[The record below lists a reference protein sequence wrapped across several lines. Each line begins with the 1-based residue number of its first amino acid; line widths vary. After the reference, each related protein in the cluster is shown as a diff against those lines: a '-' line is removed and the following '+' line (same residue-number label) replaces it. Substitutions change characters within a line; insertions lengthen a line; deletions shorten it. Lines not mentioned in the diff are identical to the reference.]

1 MLTILVTG
9 ATDGI
14 GLATARALAALGH
27 QVLMH
32 GRNAAKGQA
41 AAQAVRAA
49 AAARDG
55 EVRFLQ
61 ADFASLAQVRRLAA
75 ELDSLPRLDVLI
87 NNAGC
92 VNLSRRVTADGFET
106 TFAVNHLAPFLLTNL
121 LLTKIRDSAPARIV
135 TVASSAHRG
144 QYIDFDDLMSTRDYR
159 MMRTYGRS
167 KLANILF
174 TRALAKR
181 FAGSG
186 VTANALH
193 PGMVATHLGQD
204 NWLKRVLG
212 RAFLA
217 VAGVPPTEGA
227 KTSVYLATSAEVEG
241 LSGGYYARCRPAPLA
256 AAPDALD
263 DATAERL
270 WAVSEELVGLR

>member
-27 QVLMH
+27 RVLMH
-32 GRNAAKGQA
+32 GRNAPKGQA

-49 AAARDG
+49 AAGDG
-55 EVRFLQ
+55 EVRFLR
-61 ADFASLAQVRRLAA
+61 ADFASLAQVRGLAA

-92 VNLSRRVTADGFET
+92 INLSRSVTADGFET
-106 TFAVNHLAPFLLTNL
+106 TFAVNHLAPFLLTHL
-121 LLTKIRDSAPARIV
+121 LLRKIRDSAPARIV

-144 QYIDFDDLMSTRDYR
+144 QYIDFDDLMSARDYR

-174 TRALAKR
+174 TRAVTKR
-181 FAGSG
+181 LTGSG

-204 NWLKRVLG
+204 NWLTRLLG

-217 VAGVPPTEGA
+217 VAGVPATEGA
-227 KTSVYLATSAEVEG
+227 KTSVYLATAADVEG
-241 LSGGYYARCRPAPLA
+241 VSGGYYAKCRPAPLA
-256 AAPDALD
+256 AAPGALD
-263 DATAERL
+263 DVAAERL

>member
-27 QVLMH
+27 RVLMH

-49 AAARDG
+49 AAGDG

-61 ADFASLAQVRRLAA
+61 ADFGSLAQVRGLAA

-92 VNLSRRVTADGFET
+92 INLSRSVTADGFET
-106 TFAVNHLAPFLLTNL
+106 TFAVNHLAPFLLTHL
-121 LLTKIRDSAPARIV
+121 LLKKIRDSAPARIV

-174 TRALAKR
+174 TRALAER
-181 FAGSG
+181 LAGSG
-186 VTANALH
+186 VTRMRCIRAWWPRISGRTTGW
-193 PGMVATHLGQD
+193 PGCWTCVPGGRGSVAHGRGEDPCLPCDRGRRGRCIGHL
-204 NWLKRVLG
+204 LCKMPS
-212 RAFLA
+212 RA
-217 VAGVPPTEGA
+217 T
-227 KTSVYLATSAEVEG
+227 
-241 LSGGYYARCRPAPLA
+241 A
-256 AAPDALD
+256 AAPGALD

-270 WAVSEELVGLR
+270 WAVSEELAGLR

>member
-1 MLTILVTG
+1 VLTILVTG

-14 GLATARALAALGH
+14 GLATARALALQGH
-27 QVLMH
+27 RVLMH
-32 GRNAAKGQA
+32 GRNPTKGQA
-41 AAQAVRAA
+41 AADAVRAA
-49 AAARDG
+49 ASGDS

-61 ADFASLAQVRRLAA
+61 ADFASLVQVRSLAA
-75 ELDSLPRLDVLI
+75 GLDSLPRLDVLI

-92 VNLSRRVTADGFET
+92 VNLSRRMTADGFEA
-106 TFAVNHLAPFLLTNL
+106 TFAINHLAPFLLTNL
-121 LLTKIRDSAPARIV
+121 LLSKIRASAPARIV
-135 TVASSAHRG
+135 TVASAAHRG
-144 QYIDFDDLMSTRDYR
+144 QSIDFDDLMSTRDYR

-181 FAGSG
+181 LAGTG

-204 NWLKRVLG
+204 NWLGRVIG

-217 VAGVPPTEGA
+217 VAGVPATEGA
-227 KTSVYLATSAEVEG
+227 KTSVYLATATEVEG
-241 LSGGYYARCRPAPLA
+241 ASDGYYANCRPGPLA
-256 AAPDALD
+256 AAPGALD
-263 DATAERL
+263 DAVAERL